1 MMDGNNYEKLCGIG
15 DKAEVREISEYVGT
29 ICGQIRWKKARRL
42 VAQEIGAHIEDQRDA
57 YLAEG
62 LSEGAAARRAVE
74 SMGDPVAVG
83 ASLDRVHRPKPQY
96 LMAAAALIMLACGVA
111 MRHVASAVA
120 GGSGIS
126 GYSLKS
132 NLLGAFFAGGLFL
145 ILYFVDFS
153 WLQKHAGKFFLSA
166 AAAAAV
172 LKYCLL
178 SGHGHGPESA
188 WGDFFGY
195 GFLEG
200 LYQCMALLCPA
211 VFALLVYRMRGRG
224 LGGIFLCEMACLM
237 MVCCLDCTNAGMI
250 VMLAA
255 SACTICYA
263 AWQGWFRVGRNAGIA
278 GIAAAALPVL
288 QAADCFSG

>member
-1 MMDGNNYEKLCGIG
+1 MQD
-15 DKAEVREISEYVGT
+15 VR
-29 ICGQIRWKKARRL
+29 QI
-42 VAQEIGAHIEDQRDA
+42 
-57 YLAEG
+57 LA
-62 LSEGAAARRAVE
+62 
-74 SMGDPVAVG
+74 DF
-83 ASLDRVHRPKPQY
+83 QN
-96 LMAAAALIMLACGVA
+96 GVA
-111 MRHVASAVA
+111 GVAEADVYKRQ

-200 LYQCMALLCPA
+200 LYQCMACLLYTSSEQRCA
-211 VFALLVYRMRGRG
+211 
-224 LGGIFLCEMACLM
+224 
-237 MVCCLDCTNAGMI
+237 
-250 VMLAA
+250 
-255 SACTICYA
+255 
-263 AWQGWFRVGRNAGIA
+263 
-278 GIAAAALPVL
+278 
-288 QAADCFSG
+288 